1 MKKIMFVCLAALGLA
16 GCNSTG
22 YYYDNGYNRGVVYSV
37 PRAPLVVPP
46 PTYFAQSPR
55 YYPTYTYRAP
65 VYHHTPRCY
74 TRPVM
79 TPYGMRH
86 ERICR

>member
-1 MKKIMFVCLAALGLA
+1 MKKIMFICVAALGLA

-22 YYYDNGYNRGVVYSV
+22 YYYDNGYNRDIVYTV

-46 PTYFAQSPR
+46 RSYFPPPPR
-55 YYPTYTYRAP
+55 YYQSYNHRAP
-65 VYHHTPRCY
+65 IYNHGPRCY

-79 TPYGMRH
+79 THYGMRH